1 MEIKPELKDG
11 LKRAIGSTFKIHFGC
26 VKDKDGVP
34 IPFHLTHCEL
44 KDEFII
50 FDTTRQNPAYELIE
64 KFPEVSLFLVDM
76 DSIIKWTNPTGL
88 QVKGLAKKEGG
99 RFNLEIYEIYDV
111 IPRAGIDLNI
121 PIYRKKIIWAQT
133 KFSKNFKFA
142 SYNFSLPQNILNE
155 VVSIRDKA
163 HSQGIYSVVSTID
176 SLTGI
181 PNITPRWIVDVT
193 YDAWVFG
200 DSTRHKTQIN
210 IEKPCPTSIL
220 IFDIP
225 SGQGI
230 LGVGWASKSDSPDL
244 KKKVEDFWKT
254 KGFNVPAMKVNLFH
268 PEEIYRVSRVSFTK
282 IFETRPR
289 SQWLLQN

>member
-26 VKDKDGVP
+26 VKDNDGVP

-64 KFPEVSLFLVDM
+64 KFPEVSLSLVDM

-88 QVKGLAKKEGG
+88 QVKGLAKKEEGK
-99 RFNLEIYEIYDV
+99 FKLEIYEIYDV
-111 IPRAGIDLNI
+111 IPRAGIDLTI

-176 SLTGI
+176 PLTGI
-181 PNITPRWIVDVT
+181 PNITPRWIIEVT
-193 YDAWVFG
+193 RDAWVFG

-210 IEKPCPTSIL
+210 IEKPSPTSIL

>member
-1 MEIKPELKDG
+1 
-11 LKRAIGSTFKIHFGC
+11 
-26 VKDKDGVP
+26 
-34 IPFHLTHCEL
+34 
-44 KDEFII
+44 
-50 FDTTRQNPAYELIE
+50 
-64 KFPEVSLFLVDM
+64 M

-88 QVKGLAKKEGG
+88 QVKGLAKKEEG
-99 RFNLEIYEIYDV
+99 RFKLEIYEIYDI
-111 IPRAGIDLNI
+111 IPKAGIDLNI

-142 SYNFSLPQNILNE
+142 NYNFSLPQNILNE

-176 SLTGI
+176 PLTGI
-181 PNITPRWIVDVT
+181 PNITPRWIIEIT
-193 YDAWVFG
+193 RDAWVFG

-210 IEKPCPTSIL
+210 IEKPSPTSIL